1 MALKFITAEE
11 AASFVHHDDNVG
23 FSGFTPAGCPK
34 VVPGAIAKKA
44 IAEHEKGNPFQI
56 GMFTGASTGDK
67 LDGEL
72 ARANAIKFRTP
83 YQSNKDL
90 RALLNSHG
98 AQYFDMHLS
107 ELAQSLRYGF
117 LGKIDVAI
125 VEAADVTEDGEI
137 VPTSGV
143 GILPTICRMAD
154 RIIIELNCRHPKE
167 IRGMHDIYEPAD
179 PPYRREIPIYTP
191 SDRIGSDCVKVDPS
205 KIVGVVKT
213 DEPNEGGKFSPLDDV
228 TMAIGQNVANFL
240 VGEIKAGR
248 LPKEFVPLQSG
259 VGNVANAVL
268 GCMGENKDIPA
279 FNVYTEVIQDAV
291 IALMKEGR
299 VKFASG
305 CSLSVSNEVIRDI
318 YANLDFFKDKI
329 LLRPQ
334 EISNNPEVARRLGLV
349 AINTALEADIFGNIN
364 STHVSGTRMMNGI
377 GGSGDFTRSAM
388 LSIFTTPS
396 TAKEGKISAF
406 VPMVS
411 HLDHSEH
418 SVKVIITEYGVA
430 DLRGKSPIQRARC
443 IIDNCVHPD
452 YKPLLEEYLAMGIKG
467 HTPQN
472 LKCCFAFH
480 EELAASGDM
489 HNVDWSKYNKYSLY
503 HIYRKGLCQNGVLTQ
518 PFSLEVPPQPQREK
532 AIVNHVKVSFFCYEV
547 LFQQPS

>member
-11 AASFVHHDDNVG
+11 AAAYVHHNDNVG

-44 IAEHEKGNPFQI
+44 EEEHAKGNPFQI

-67 LDGEL
+67 LDGAL

-90 RALLNSHG
+90 RASLNAHQV
-98 AQYFDMHLS
+98 QYYDMHLS
-107 ELAQSLRYGF
+107 ELAQDLRYGF

-137 VPTSGV
+137 VPTCGV

-154 RIIIELNCRHPKE
+154 RIIIELNDRHPKE

-179 PPYRREIPIYTP
+179 PPYRKEIPVYQA
-191 SDRIGSDCVKVDPS
+191 SDRIGLPYVKVDPA

-213 DEPNEGGKFSPLDDV
+213 SEPNEGKPFAPLDDV
-228 TMAIGQNVANFL
+228 TLAIGKNVADFL
-240 VGEIKAGR
+240 VNEIREGR

-268 GCMGENKDIPA
+268 GCMGENEEIPA

-291 IALMKEGR
+291 IGLMKEGR

-334 EISNNPEVARRLGLV
+334 EISNNPEVARRLGLI

-364 STHVSGTRMMNGI
+364 STHVTGTKMMNGI
-377 GGSGDFTRSAM
+377 GGSGDFTRNAYI
-388 LSIFTTPS
+388 SIFSCPS
-396 TAKEGKISAF
+396 VTKEGKISTI

-418 SVKVIITEYGVA
+418 SVSVLITDQGIA
-430 DLRGKSPIQRARC
+430 DLRGKDPEEKAQL
-443 IIDNCVHPD
+443 IIENCAHPA
-452 YKPLLEEYLAMGIKG
+452 YRPLLRDYMKLGKGG
-467 HTPQN
+467 HTPHC
-472 LKCCFAFH
+472 LKAAFGFH
-480 EELAASGDM
+480 EEFIKSGNM
-489 HNVDWSKYNKYSLY
+489 
-503 HIYRKGLCQNGVLTQ
+503 QNTNWA
-518 PFSLEVPPQPQREK
+518 EYCK
-532 AIVNHVKVSFFCYEV
+532 
-547 LFQQPS
+547 

>member
-1 MALKFITAEE
+1 MTFKFITAEE
-11 AASFVHHDDNVG
+11 AATYVHHNDNVG
-23 FSGFTPAGCPK
+23 FSGFTPSGCPK

-44 IAEHEKGNPFQI
+44 EEEHAKGNPFQI

-90 RALLNSHG
+90 RAALNSHQV
-98 AQYFDMHLS
+98 QYFDLHLS
-107 ELAQSLRYGF
+107 ELAQDLRYGF
-117 LGKIDVAI
+117 LGKVDVAI

-137 VPTSGV
+137 VPTCGV

-154 RIIIELNCRHPKE
+154 RIIIELNDQHPKE

-179 PPYRREIPIYTP
+179 PPYRREIPVFEP
-191 SDRIGSDCVKVDPS
+191 SDRIGLPYVKVDPA
-205 KIVGVVKT
+205 KIVGIVKT
-213 DEPNEGGKFSPLDDV
+213 SEPNENKPFAPLDDV
-228 TMAIGQNVANFL
+228 TLAIGKNVADFL
-240 VGEIKAGR
+240 VSEIKAGR
-248 LPKEFVPLQSG
+248 LPKEFVPVQSG

-268 GCMGENKDIPA
+268 GCMGENEAIPA

-291 IALMKEGR
+291 IKLMKEGR

-305 CSLSVSNEVIRDI
+305 CSLSVSNEVIHDI
-318 YANLDFFKDKI
+318 YSHLDFFKDKI

-334 EISNNPEVARRLGLV
+334 EISNNPEVARRLGLI
-349 AINTALEADIFGNIN
+349 AMNTALEADIFGNVN
-364 STHVSGTRMMNGI
+364 STHVLGTKMMNGI

-396 TAKEGKISAF
+396 TAKGGKISCG
-406 VPMVS
+406 
-411 HLDHSEH
+411 L
-418 SVKVIITEYGVA
+418 
-430 DLRGKSPIQRARC
+430 SPVQRARC

-452 YKPLLEEYLAMGIKG
+452 YRPLLNDYLNMGIKG

-480 EELAASGDM
+480 EEFAKSGDM
-489 HNVDWSKYNKYSLY
+489 HNVKWEDYNY
-503 HIYRKGLCQNGVLTQ
+503 
-518 PFSLEVPPQPQREK
+518 
-532 AIVNHVKVSFFCYEV
+532 
-547 LFQQPS
+547 